1 MAAVTR
7 SSLLGASVCGGS
19 RTVDADAIAVTSCES
34 EAYIQGGCGIVALRA
49 RGGDRGR
56 SDLPRTPDLRRTDD
70 AMPSC
75 SICICCPATAA
86 ALRSGLPISE
96 DLKQDLRDEAEFRQ
110 IRLNQQALRLRGS
123 CGMYLRDAQ
132 QCVREQNHELARQF
146 LTQKALMEQ
155 RVALMATHWDILESV
170 RVSLQPG
177 ERRCMGDILTY
188 RAILAK
194 TGFEFCGPSVRQEG
208 EDETKSVDRKAV
220 ETELAGLLESH
231 GNGGAPT
238 IAAIA
243 EPVKALPDVD
253 DGPLV

>member
-1 MAAVTR
+1 
-7 SSLLGASVCGGS
+7 
-19 RTVDADAIAVTSCES
+19 
-34 EAYIQGGCGIVALRA
+34 
-49 RGGDRGR
+49 
-56 SDLPRTPDLRRTDD
+56 
-70 AMPSC
+70 MPSC

-238 IAAIA
+238 II
-243 EPVKALPDVD
+243 EPVKAAVLPDVD